1 MAGSDNNELSENL
14 SIRIT
19 RRDKDLLE
27 KICRAR
33 GEDPS
38 DFVRRAV
45 RKEFA
50 ALSYLPEEE
59 KKALGL

>member
-1 MAGSDNNELSENL
+1 MTASSNHELSEMF
-14 SIRIT
+14 SIRMT
-19 RRDKDLLE
+19 KRDKELLE
-27 KICRAR
+27 KICTAR

-38 DFVRRAV
+38 GFVRRAV